1 MLEIKDFDSVKPILK
16 WAGGKRDLVNKIK
29 PFYES
34 LGIKN
39 YFEPFFGGGAV
50 YFDILKT
57 FGSNYSKKSII
68 NDINTDLIELYRN
81 IKSNPKEI
89 IYHCKELEK
98 DFYKYDYYHIRDRF
112 NGVSKEKEKVERY
125 DGIIRSSALIL
136 LNRTCFN
143 GLYRVNQKGLFN
155 VPKGNYKNP
164 RIVDEDNLFLVSEL
178 LPQKQ
183 NILNDEFD
191 KLEMIEKNDLVYF
204 DPPYHPL
211 SNTSSFTS
219 YSGSFG
225 EKEQIRLRDY
235 FKILDEK
242 KVLVILSNSSSEFI
256 KDIYSEFKIIEVFAK
271 RNINSKSNKRGK
283 ISELIILGNNLK
295 DKIWFHLL

>member
-271 RNINSKSNKRGK
+271 RNINSNSNKRGK
-283 ISELIILGNNLK
+283 ISELIILGNTLK
-295 DKIWFHLL
+295 DKI

>member
-295 DKIWFHLL
+295 DKI